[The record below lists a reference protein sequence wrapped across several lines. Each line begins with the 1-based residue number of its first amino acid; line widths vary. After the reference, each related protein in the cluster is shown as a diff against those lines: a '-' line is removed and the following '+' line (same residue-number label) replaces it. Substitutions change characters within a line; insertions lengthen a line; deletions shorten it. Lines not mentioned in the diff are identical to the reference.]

1 MSGVK
6 SAAMERPRFQIDWR
20 QALRLGLSLFV
31 ITAVAAL
38 VLAAVNALTAD
49 TIAQREQAERHAAM
63 VSVSPGADVFSQL
76 YSADD
81 TVDSITGAW
90 VGTTFVG
97 YCVQVSPNG
106 FGGAISLMVGVDD
119 GGAVTGVA
127 ILDHSETPGLGAR
140 ADSPDFLDQFIG
152 KSGAITVNTG
162 SNAIDG
168 LTGATITSK
177 AVTSG
182 VNTALTAVLNYTSGE
197 GGIPNE
203 SND

>member
-1 MSGVK
+1 M
-6 SAAMERPRFQIDWR
+6 ARTRFDFDWK

-49 TIAQREQAERHAAM
+49 TIAQREQAERRAAM
-63 VSVSPGADVFSQL
+63 VRVSPGADVFSQL
-76 YSADD
+76 YSADT
-81 TVDSITGAW
+81 TVDSITGAYS
-90 VGTTFVG
+90 GTTFVG

-127 ILDHSETPGLGAR
+127 ILSHSETPGLGAR
-140 ADSPDFLDQFIG
+140 ADSSDFLDQFIG

-182 VNTALTAVLNYTSGE
+182 VNTALTAVLNYTRGE
-197 GGIPNE
+197 GGTPNE

>member
-1 MSGVK
+1 MSGEK
-6 SAAMERPRFQIDWR
+6 TATAARKGFEFDWK
-20 QALRLGLSLFV
+20 QGLRLGLSLFA

-38 VLAAVNALTAD
+38 VLAVVNALTAD
-49 TIAQREQAERHAAM
+49 TIAQREEAERHAAM
-63 VSVSPGADVFSQL
+63 VSVAPGADVFSQL
-76 YSADD
+76 YSEDD
-81 TVDSITGAW
+81 TIDSITGAYS
-90 VGTTFVG
+90 GTTFVG

-127 ILDHSETPGLGAR
+127 ILSHSETPGLGAR

-182 VNTALTAVLNYTSGE
+182 VNAALTAVLNYNAE
-197 GGIPNE
+197 GGTPNE
-203 SND
+203 GND